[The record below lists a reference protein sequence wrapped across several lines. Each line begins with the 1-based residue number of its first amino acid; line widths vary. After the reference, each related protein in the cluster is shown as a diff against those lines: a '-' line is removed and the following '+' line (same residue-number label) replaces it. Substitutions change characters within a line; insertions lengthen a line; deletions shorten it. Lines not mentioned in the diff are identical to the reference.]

1 MFKENRSVRFPS
13 LPVFKALSIY
23 DLQNLPA
30 KEVTDLESERVNHI
44 ATLAH
49 HFGATDY
56 MEAETL
62 TSSSLHRIWSP
73 CALWSSHHSLTPTEW
88 FLTNFCSI
96 SSFKVMFSNLKLS
109 AIPKRLP
116 VTNALPERGT
126 SALKRVCSSL
136 NHIATLAHHFGA
148 TDG

>member
-30 KEVTDLESERVNHI
+30 KEVTDLESERVNHK

-62 TSSSLHRIWSP
+62 TSSSLHRI
-73 CALWSSHHSLTPTEW
+73 
-88 FLTNFCSI
+88 
-96 SSFKVMFSNLKLS
+96 
-109 AIPKRLP
+109 
-116 VTNALPERGT
+116 
-126 SALKRVCSSL
+126 
-136 NHIATLAHHFGA
+136 
-148 TDG
+148 